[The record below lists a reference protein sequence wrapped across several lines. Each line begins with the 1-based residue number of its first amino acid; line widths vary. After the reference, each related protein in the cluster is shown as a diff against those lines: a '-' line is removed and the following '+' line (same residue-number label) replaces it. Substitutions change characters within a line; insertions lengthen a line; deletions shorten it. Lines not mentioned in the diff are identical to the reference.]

1 MKTMTKT
8 TKAPAKAPAKAV
20 TKAVTKAV
28 KKAPAKAS
36 KAAAVAVDEAP
47 ISAKPIVYASGQI
60 AAVHAQPFTRPPAF
74 VPKKPRGS

>member
-1 MKTMTKT
+1 MKTMKKT
-8 TKAPAKAPAKAV
+8 TAVPAKAPAKA
-20 TKAVTKAV
+20 ATKAV
-28 KKAPAKAS
+28 KKTPAKAS
-36 KAAAVAVDEAP
+36 KASKAAAAAVVEAP

>member
-1 MKTMTKT
+1 MKTMKKT
-8 TKAPAKAPAKAV
+8 NAVPAKAPAKA
-20 TKAVTKAV
+20 TTKAV

-36 KAAAVAVDEAP
+36 KAAAAAVVEAP

-60 AAVHAQPFTRPPAF
+60 VAVHAQPFTRPPAF

>member
-1 MKTMTKT
+1 MKTMKKT
-8 TKAPAKAPAKAV
+8 TAVPAKAPAKAA
-20 TKAVTKAV
+20 TKVV

-36 KAAAVAVDEAP
+36 KAAAAAVVEAP